1 MSATARPLCVVTGA
15 SSGIGLELARL
26 AARDGH
32 DLVIA
37 ADTPMAQ
44 AETEL
49 RAEGAQVDCVE
60 VDLATSEGVDRLLE
74 AVGHR
79 PIAVLCANAGHG
91 LGHAFLDQEWHQIR
105 HVIDTNVTFTVY
117 LLRKAARMMRHG
129 GGRILVTGSIA
140 GYTPQPYQA
149 VYHGTK
155 AFVDN
160 FTIGFREEVKAHG
173 IGVTLLMPGATETE
187 FFDRAE
193 MADTKLGQSSK
204 DDPADVAKT
213 GWDAL
218 KRGDADVVHGMMN
231 KVATA
236 MADVMPASVSAG
248 MAANQAKPGSGK
260 KSA

>member
-1 MSATARPLCVVTGA
+1 MSATARPLCIVTGG
-15 SSGIGLELARL
+15 SSGIGLELAKL

-37 ADTPMAQ
+37 ADQPMEF
-44 AETEL
+44 AESAI
-49 RAEGAQVDCVE
+49 RAEGAEVQCVQI
-60 VDLATSEGVDRLLE
+60 DLGTAEGVDRLLE

-91 LGHAFLDQEWHQIR
+91 LGHAFLDQEWHRIR
-105 HVIDTNVTFTVY
+105 HMIDTNVTFTVY
-117 LLRKAARMMRHG
+117 LLHKAARMMRNG

-160 FTIGFREEVKAHG
+160 FTIAFREEVKAHG

-193 MADTKLGQSSK
+193 MSDTKLGASGK

-236 MADVMPASVSAG
+236 MADVMPASVSAS